1 MKKTTISVLIAS
13 LFMLCSV
20 HLTAK
25 TPVYIWQGWDNKTT
39 TEENLKDDFTKWK
52 SQGVTGVC
60 FNTGFDVEKA
70 KIASRIAKSLGLEYH
85 AWMPCML
92 HAGLNPSWYAVNRL
106 GQSAHDVQVYVPYY
120 TCLDPHNKEVQAWLI
135 EQYCKMAELPDV
147 EYVQL
152 DYIRY
157 PDVILARGLWEKY
170 GLVMNEE
177 YPKAD
182 YCYCDDCVA
191 AFKEKTGIDIRKV
204 DDPSKCKKW
213 AQFRC
218 DIITDL
224 VNKLASAVHA
234 KGKKISADV
243 FPGPH
248 SHAVWMV
255 RQEWN
260 KWNID
265 AFFPMNYN
273 DFYLEK
279 ASWVGKITRKEVKAV
294 KGKIPVY
301 SGLFIC
307 KDWKNKASVVDPEH
321 SGLVPSEIE
330 EAVAGSMK
338 AGAAGISLFTPK
350 SMTDEHWDALKQ
362 VLDKLDKKKK

>member
-147 EYVQL
+147 DYVQL

-350 SMTDEHWDALKQ
+350 SMTDEHWDALKK